1 MKRPRELISHPKA
14 HTSRFASF
22 VCIAAQVTQGE
33 AGARFFAAVAFQWG
47 LVADVDIES
56 ESMRCLGGLRFTVQA
71 ILRIIHLRKCAP
83 AREREREREREG
95 ERERKRERGREREW
109 SWWAHTRGGN
119 ALAFKPPPNNVSIQ
133 HNQGDIEA
141 DSITTP
147 QTIGAHAP
155 TRWGIRNKKPTQL
168 SGSERVRRLQ
178 IPRAAE
184 LVAAPPVHGVRLDGC
199 DG

>member
-1 MKRPRELISHPKA
+1 VKRPRELISHPKA

-95 ERERKRERGREREW
+95 ERESGAGGLTREAETPLPSNHPRIMCL
-109 SWWAHTRGGN
+109 SN
-119 ALAFKPPPNNVSIQ
+119 
-133 HNQGDIEA
+133 
-141 DSITTP
+141 TTKA
-147 QTIGAHAP
+147 ILRP
-155 TRWGIRNKKPTQL
+155 TRSRHPKQ
-168 SGSERVRRLQ
+168 
-178 IPRAAE
+178 
-184 LVAAPPVHGVRLDGC
+184 
-199 DG
+199 

>member
-1 MKRPRELISHPKA
+1 VKRPRELISHPKA

-95 ERERKRERGREREW
+95 ERERERERKRERGREREGGRE
-109 SWWAHTRGGN
+109 RGREREGGRERERERERDT
-119 ALAFKPPPNNVSIQ
+119 ARDRERQ
-133 HNQGDIEA
+133 RQIER
-141 DSITTP
+141 S
-147 QTIGAHAP
+147 
-155 TRWGIRNKKPTQL
+155 
-168 SGSERVRRLQ
+168 
-178 IPRAAE
+178 
-184 LVAAPPVHGVRLDGC
+184 
-199 DG
+199 